1 MARAVRSLAGRCLTL
16 VGVVLALAVVAG
28 CTTVPP
34 TKSDRVY
41 LEARS
46 FADLPGWGEEGLPA
60 VLPALLTSCKQILA
74 RKDSEPLGTAMMGSY
89 NPGLVKDWR
98 PICRSA
104 ETLNPADR
112 KRMKLYFQYWFQ
124 PYLVSGGSGSEG
136 LFTGYYEAELKGS
149 LTRKDQYQYPLY
161 GLPSDMIGINL
172 GDFSSDLAGRKSAGR
187 IQNGKFVPYY
197 PRSQIEVGALK
208 DQRIELVW
216 VDDPDDAYFLAVQG
230 SGRIVLDDGS
240 IMRVGYAGSN
250 GQAYVSIGAILVSM
264 GEIPLERVS
273 LKSIREWVKANP
285 EARDTLY
292 NKNPSYVFFRE
303 IKSKNFD
310 PKDGPIGA
318 MSIPLT
324 AGGSIAVDRRYI
336 VLGLPLWLDLG
347 ESFGDSDHDRS
358 VIRKLVVAQDTGGA
372 IRGAVRGD
380 LFYGYGEEAEQK
392 SGSMR
397 RMGSYYVFLPK
408 SVPQPP

>member
-1 MARAVRSLAGRCLTL
+1 MRFLAVRSLTL
-16 VGVVLALAVVAG
+16 FGLAALVALLAS
-28 CTTVPP
+28 CTTAPP
-34 TKSDRVY
+34 SRPDRVY
-41 LEARS
+41 LEAKS
-46 FADLPGWGEEGLPA
+46 FADLPGWREENLPE

-89 NPGLVKDWR
+89 NPGKVKDWR

-104 ETLNPADR
+104 ETLNPADPH
-112 KRMKLYFQYWFQ
+112 RMKLYFQYWFQ
-124 PYLVSGGSGSEG
+124 PYLVSGGTGPEG
-136 LFTGYYEAELKGS
+136 LFTGYYEAELRGS
-149 LTRKDQYQYPLY
+149 LTRKNQYQYPLY
-161 GLPSDMIGINL
+161 GLPNDLIRINL
-172 GDFSSDLAGRKSAGR
+172 GDFSSDLAGRKSSGR
-187 IQNGKFVPYY
+187 IQNGRFVPYH

-208 DQRIELVW
+208 DQKIELVF

-230 SGRIVLDDGS
+230 SGRILLDDGS
-240 IMRVGYAGSN
+240 VMRVGYAGSN
-250 GQAYVSIGAILVSM
+250 GQAYVSIGSILVDM
-264 GEIPLERVS
+264 GQIPLERVS
-273 LKSIREWVKANP
+273 LKSIREWLKAHP
-285 EARDTLY
+285 EARETLY

-310 PKDGPIGA
+310 AKDGPIGA

-324 AGGSIAVDRRYI
+324 AGASLAVDRRYI
-336 VLGLPLWLDLG
+336 VLGLPMWLDLG

-358 VIRKLVVAQDTGGA
+358 IIQKLVVAQDTGGA

-380 LFYGYGEEAEQK
+380 LFYGFGEAAEQR

-408 SVPQPP
+408 SVAQPPGIN